1 MNPRRV
7 CPLLVAG
14 VFILVLTT
22 SLVWAGGRED
32 LESGFVCLRF
42 AEFENALRHLEA
54 AIASGELNRSELIS
68 AYTLRGDAHASLHNL
83 NKALASYEQALKL
96 TDSRDRRARAKLY
109 LKRGKV
115 WIKKG
120 EYQRAI
126 ADLNRALALDPN
138 KPMAYYY
145 RGTAWR
151 LQRRFRKAVEDYTR
165 AISLKKNPAFYYHRS
180 QAYTRM
186 GMVDKAVADMEKA
199 VRLSPHRRQYRT
211 RLEYLKSL
219 RDR

>member
-14 VFILVLTT
+14 VVVLVLSA
-22 SLVWAGGRED
+22 SLAWAGGREE

-42 AEFENALRHLEA
+42 AEFESALRHLEA
-54 AIASGELNRSELIS
+54 AIASGKLNRSELIS
-68 AYTLRGDAHASLHNL
+68 AYILRGDAHASLHNL

-96 TDSRDRRARAKLY
+96 THSRDRRVRAKLY

-145 RGTAWR
+145 RGMAWR

-165 AISLKKNPAFYYHRS
+165 AIRLKKNPAFYYHRS